1 MIITRTVTEKFA
13 LTNETF
19 EKMLDEAFGC
29 FNSNDDDVDVEEKEK
44 CRKNPAYFFEEYT
57 LEDLEWDDNL
67 SFIDQD
73 ITTTVE

>member
-19 EKMLDEAFGC
+19 EKMLEEAIG
-29 FNSNDDDVDVEEKEK
+29 NDTKEKEK

-57 LEDLEWDDNL
+57 LEDLEWDNNL

-73 ITTTVE
+73 TITTVE

>member
-1 MIITRTVTEKFA
+1 MIITRTVIEKFA

-19 EKMLDEAFGC
+19 EKMLEETIG
-29 FNSNDDDVDVEEKEK
+29 DDTKEKEE

-67 SFIDQD
+67 AFIDQD

>member
-1 MIITRTVTEKFA
+1 MIITRTDIEKFA

-19 EKMLDEAFGC
+19 EKMLEEAFG
-29 FNSNDDDVDVEEKEK
+29 DDTKEKEK

-67 SFIDQD
+67 AFIDRD
-73 ITTTVE
+73 VTTTVE